1 MTPGT
6 KIVWRLSRDR
16 RSIFARSTADTRKTK
31 DDQSPWTGLL
41 GALFIL
47 SLFAGYNVWGIYELA
62 GAGPPVARLFSILPE
77 RFQVHDVNRNLLDLL
92 LMVGLLFQFMATF
105 EVLRASDARRSRV
118 ALGVAAASGV
128 VAVWTCPPLLH
139 DVGGAL
145 VSSMEIRLIGI
156 GVAILVAGLLGRWE
170 KKDADRRARN
180 VSGSR
185 ARGASWSRALRSGFV
200 RWLSLYLVFT
210 AAWLLYETLP
220 YYVHSQ
226 SPSFTNWRI
235 TVTLLWILFGLFG
248 LPYAVWTVRVRRE
261 HVHDFLDP
269 GLLLFLVYRRVFLAV
284 ARGDLRTLR
293 RLRNRRVRITLLDLG
308 VKAFFMPLMVTFLFL
323 EAGNFAGH
331 MIQLAQTQGDEW
343 WKALYGILRD
353 SIYVIDVSIGLLGY
367 ACSFWWLGNKSKS
380 VESTFGGWL
389 AALACY
395 PPLSLVTIALLP
407 FDANPGPAWEI
418 FQIAGVQNALLVV
431 ALVGNAIYVWATL
444 AFGLRFSNLTNR
456 GIITRGPYRFVRHPA
471 YAAKVVAWW
480 CEAVPVFGSFA
491 QLLFFFGWV
500 GIYFL
505 RAVTEERHLKA
516 DPSYLAYCAAVR
528 HRFVPGIW

>member
-1 MTPGT
+1 MTPET
-6 KIVWRLSRDR
+6 RIVSRLSRD
-16 RSIFARSTADTRKTK
+16 FDVEKGH
-31 DDQSPWTGLL
+31 QSPWTGFL
-41 GALFIL
+41 GALFLL

-62 GAGPPVARLFSILPE
+62 GAGPQVALLFSILPA
-77 RFQVHDVNRNLLDLL
+77 RFQIHDVNRNLLDLL
-92 LMVGLLFQFMATF
+92 LMVGLLFQFMATS
-105 EVLRASDARRSRV
+105 EVLRASDASRSRG
-118 ALGVAAASGV
+118 ALGVVAACGV

-145 VSSMEIRLIGI
+145 VTSMEIRLIGI
-156 GVAILVAGLLGRWE
+156 GVAMLAAGLLGRWE
-170 KKDADRRARN
+170 RKGADRRARG
-180 VSGSR
+180 VK
-185 ARGASWSRALRSGFV
+185 WSRALRSGCI
-200 RWLSLYLVFT
+200 RWLCLYLLFT
-210 AAWLLYETLP
+210 AAWLVYVTIP

-235 TVTLLWILFGLFG
+235 TVTLLWSLFGLFG
-248 LPYAVWTVRVRRE
+248 LPYAVWTVRVRRDR
-261 HVHDFLDP
+261 VHDFLDP
-269 GLLLFLVYRRVFLAV
+269 GLLLFLVYRRLFLAV
-284 ARGDLRTLR
+284 ARGEFSKLR
-293 RLRNRRVRITLLDLG
+293 RLRNRRVRITLLDLL
-308 VKAFFMPLMVTFLFL
+308 VKAFFMPLMVTFLFI

-331 MIQLAQTQGDEW
+331 MIQLVETQGDGW
-343 WKALYGILRD
+343 RAFYTDPFWKALYGILRD
-353 SIYVIDVSIGLLGY
+353 SLYVIDVSIGLLGY

-395 PPLSLVTIALLP
+395 PPLSLLTIALLP
-407 FDANPGPAWEI
+407 FDENPGPAWEI
-418 FQIAGVQNALLVV
+418 FQVAGVQNALLVV
-431 ALVGNAIYVWATL
+431 ALLGNAIYVWATL

-480 CEAVPVFGSFA
+480 CEAVPVFGSFS
-491 QLLFFFGWV
+491 QLLFFSGWV

-505 RAVTEERHLKA
+505 RALTEERHLKA